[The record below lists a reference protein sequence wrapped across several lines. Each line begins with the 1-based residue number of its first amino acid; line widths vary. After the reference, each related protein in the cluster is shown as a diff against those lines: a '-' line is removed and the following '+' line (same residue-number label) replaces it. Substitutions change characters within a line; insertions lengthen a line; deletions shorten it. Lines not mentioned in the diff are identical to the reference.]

1 MEKIKNYIPFIIIT
15 ILLMIISILIT
26 LLVVDKHRFS
36 TNTNNSN
43 YGKVNEVKDGI
54 VKVKMDDESELDIP
68 SNEEVNTGDY
78 VYVNEDKKIEVV
90 AKKDD
95 IVTTTTNKTTTTT
108 TTTKKVV
115 EATNYTEDDVV
126 DYVESTYNNLEK
138 NKNDK
143 SSTFKTSVKNGFIT
157 VVDFIFYDGTIKGY
171 KFKDLSA
178 SAKAKVIKIGLKID
192 DFIDTIFPGYKETI
206 STKYNNIKNKL
217 ISEYID
223 DVNNVCNMNPENC
236 NTIKKDFSNMMKNL
250 SVPWT
255 KLVTILKE
263 KGVSA
268 LDNLKRWYEIYSGK

>member
-1 MEKIKNYIPFIIIT
+1 MEKIKKYIPFIIIT

-192 DFIDTIFPGYKETI
+192 NFIDTIFPGYKETI

>member
-1 MEKIKNYIPFIIIT
+1 MEKIKKYIPFIIIT

-108 TTTKKVV
+108 TTKKVV

-192 DFIDTIFPGYKETI
+192 NFIDTIFPGYKETI

-236 NTIKKDFSNMMKNL
+236 NSIKKDFSNMMKNL

>member
-1 MEKIKNYIPFIIIT
+1 MEKIKKYIPFIIIT
-15 ILLMIISILIT
+15 LLLMIISILIT
-26 LLVVDKHRFS
+26 LLVVDNKKFS
-36 TNTNNSN
+36 TNTSNSN

-68 SNEEVNTGDY
+68 SDQEVSNGDY

-115 EATNYTEDDVV
+115 EATNYTEDDIVS
-126 DYVESTYNNLEK
+126 YVEETYNNLEK

-143 SSTFKTSVKNGFIT
+143 SSTFKASVKNGFIT

-178 SAKAKVIKIGLKID
+178 SAKSKVIKIGLKID
-192 DFIDTIFPGYKETI
+192 NFIDTIFPGYKETI

-250 SVPWT
+250 SIPWT

>member
-1 MEKIKNYIPFIIIT
+1 MEKIKKYIPFIIIT

-178 SAKAKVIKIGLKID
+178 SAKSKVIKIGLKID
-192 DFIDTIFPGYKETI
+192 NFIDTIFPGYKETI

-223 DVNNVCNMNPENC
+223 DVNNICNMNPENC

>member
-1 MEKIKNYIPFIIIT
+1 MEKIKKYIPFIIIT

-115 EATNYTEDDVV
+115 ESTNYTEDDVV

-178 SAKAKVIKIGLKID
+178 SAKSKVIKIGLKID
-192 DFIDTIFPGYKETI
+192 NFIDTIFPGYKETI

>member
-1 MEKIKNYIPFIIIT
+1 MEKIKKYIPFIIIT

-54 VKVKMDDESELDIP
+54 VKVKMDDESVLDIP

-95 IVTTTTNKTTTTT
+95 IVTTTTNKTTTT

-171 KFKDLSA
+171 KFKDSSA

-192 DFIDTIFPGYKETI
+192 NFIDTIFPGYKETI